1 MCQAG
6 RVRMRQGWEAAA
18 PEAAGLL
25 IEAIREP
32 KAPDEL
38 VAGQPGKQRWQRIPL
53 ILQLRAV
60 KP

>member
-1 MCQAG
+1 
-6 RVRMRQGWEAAA
+6 MRQGWEAAA
-18 PEAAGLL
+18 LEAAGLL

>member
-1 MCQAG
+1 M
-6 RVRMRQGWEAAA
+6 RMRQGWEAAA